1 MGGLAETER
10 ARSAAEGINEADIDR
25 AVNDVR
31 YGTKAS
37 GRFFLIRTSMTQ
49 IEAIQ
54 AEIESLSSEDFVR
67 LREWIAQR
75 DWQNWDRQIERDSA
89 AGKLDY
95 LREEV
100 QAAKQQGEL
109 RGL

>member
-1 MGGLAETER
+1 
-10 ARSAAEGINEADIDR
+10 
-25 AVNDVR
+25 
-31 YGTKAS
+31 
-37 GRFFLIRTSMTQ
+37 MTQ

-54 AEIESLSSEDFVR
+54 AEIESLSREDFAR
-67 LREWIAQR
+67 LREWIAEQ

-89 AGKLDY
+89 AGKLDF

-109 RGL
+109 REL

>member
-1 MGGLAETER
+1 MKV
-10 ARSAAEGINEADIDR
+10 
-25 AVNDVR
+25 VNAPVK
-31 YGTKAS
+31 GWFSHGAC
-37 GRFFLIRTSMTQ
+37 MTQ

-54 AEIESLSSEDFVR
+54 AEIESLSSEDFAR
-67 LREWIAQR
+67 LREWIAEQ

-89 AGKLDY
+89 AGKLDF

-109 RGL
+109 REL

>member
-1 MGGLAETER
+1 
-10 ARSAAEGINEADIDR
+10 
-25 AVNDVR
+25 
-31 YGTKAS
+31 
-37 GRFFLIRTSMTQ
+37 MTQ

-54 AEIESLSSEDFVR
+54 AEIESLSSEDFAR
-67 LREWIAQR
+67 LREWIVER

-89 AGKLDY
+89 AGKLDF

-109 RGL
+109 REL